1 MIAER
6 QARAAIR
13 TISEVLDAECAAW
26 ALIGGIAA
34 NVYRHDVRATGDV
47 DLLVSFGAGDSAL
60 TLARLAESLE
70 RRGWVLG
77 DDRNRDWMLRAGHP
91 EYGVV
96 DIISVGMEYQA
107 QAVERALVHV
117 EDDGMRTRVLAV
129 EDVIIH
135 KLIADRSKDAA
146 DVESILATEPE
157 MDHGYLRHW
166 LGEWDIADRYER
178 AKTAVRQRQEAF
190 REHNRSSRCG

>member
-1 MIAER
+1 M
-6 QARAAIR
+6 
-13 TISEVLDAECAAW
+13 W

-47 DLLVSFGAGDSAL
+47 DLLVSFGAGDGAL
-60 TLARLAESLE
+60 ALARLAESLQ
-70 RRGWVLG
+70 RSGWVLG

-96 DIISVGMEYQA
+96 DIISVGMEYQQ

-146 DVESILATEPE
+146 DVESILATEPQ
-157 MDHGYLRHW
+157 MDCGYLRDW
-166 LGEWDIADRYER
+166 LAEWDIEDRYER
-178 AKTAVRQRQEAF
+178 AKTAVRERQEAL
-190 REHNRSSRCG
+190 RRRSRRSRGP